1 MAENTMEKTDR
12 FLETLVKES
21 NLTSKQL
28 EAIMFYYDN
37 IDRKIVRNGY
47 VEFKGNKVPKGA
59 FFRTLNQ
66 AKNNIRKAVVTLI
79 IMAYLG
85 LIDINQLNIIMQ
97 LNNIMMQFKSKE
109 GEVSEELLKAFLERL
124 KNTIDLRKRVK

>member
-1 MAENTMEKTDR
+1 MAANSVETDKI
-12 FLETLVKES
+12 LEILVKES
-21 NLTSKQL
+21 TLTLRQL

-37 IDRKIVRNGY
+37 MNHKIVRKGY
-47 VEFKGNKVPKGA
+47 VEFKGSKVPKGA

-66 AKNNIRKAVVTLI
+66 AKTNIRKAVVTLL

-85 LIDINQLNIIMQ
+85 IIDINQLSIIMQ
-97 LNNIMMQFKSKE
+97 LNDIMMQLRDNK
-109 GEVSEELLKAFLERL
+109 GNISEELLKAFLEKL